1 MSYDPDRL
9 KAEAIASK
17 ADAEWRAVEMGN
29 QQEKFTAKVGGQ
41 EVSVTT
47 SNLNT
52 VATVV
57 TLMIVTG
64 IAVAMYM
71 QSLVA
76 RDAKDDFRMITRE
89 VVVALKEMTI
99 ATREQN
105 CMLAFPPER
114 REANVELCKRMAR

>member
-1 MSYDPDRL
+1 MTDPARLREKFAEIARTADPDW
-9 KAEAIASK
+9 KDEP
-17 ADAEWRAVEMGN
+17 M
-29 QQEKFTAKVGGQ
+29 QEKLSAKIGGQ
-41 EVSVTT
+41 EFSATL

-52 VATVV
+52 VATVAI
-57 TLMIVTG
+57 LMIVTG

-71 QSLVA
+71 QSMA
-76 RDAKDDFRMITRE
+76 TRDAKEDFRTITRE
-89 VVVALKEMTI
+89 VVVALKEMTV

>member
-1 MSYDPDRL
+1 MTDPDRIRA
-9 KAEAIASK
+9 KF
-17 ADAEWRAVEMGN
+17 ADIERSADPDWKEVPM
-29 QQEKFTAKVGGQ
+29 QEKLSAKIGGQ
-41 EVSVTT
+41 EVSVAV

-52 VATVV
+52 VATVA

-71 QSLVA
+71 QGQLA
-76 RDAKDDFRMITRE
+76 KDAKEDFRTITRE
-89 VVVALKEMTI
+89 VVVALRDMTV